1 MVSKL
6 LKRPEQDTSS
16 GQFNGQKNVSY
27 STEKFCKFIDKDLWE
42 ETLSEMDVLKNDAN
56 KILSEIQVDLGGG
69 GNYYLLYF
77 LVRKV
82 NPKIVVETG
91 VAAGWSSLSI
101 LRAFQKSGFENSIPV
116 ISHTFVLINQ
126 RNILG

>member
-1 MVSKL
+1 
-6 LKRPEQDTSS
+6 
-16 GQFNGQKNVSY
+16 
-27 STEKFCKFIDKDLWE
+27 
-42 ETLSEMDVLKNDAN
+42 MDVLKNDAN

-101 LRAFQKSGFENSIPV
+101 LRAFQKSGFGKLYSSDFPYFRLNKPEKYIGIV
-116 ISHTFVLINQ
+116 TQKEKI
-126 RNILG
+126 